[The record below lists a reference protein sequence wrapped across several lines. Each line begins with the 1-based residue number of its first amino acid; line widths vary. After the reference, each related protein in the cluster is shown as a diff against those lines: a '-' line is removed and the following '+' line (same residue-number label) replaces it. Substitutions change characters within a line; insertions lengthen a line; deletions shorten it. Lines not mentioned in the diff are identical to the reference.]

1 MPTTSGLGGA
11 TTRPQKVS
19 PEPKVLLMCED
30 PMKAAWCSDVVS
42 SLGCTVKACSNFI
55 ELLLYLKH
63 EAFQLVVILE
73 GERPKPGWRNAAEY
87 IAEISLTTPFFVINR
102 NGEVAGLSPS
112 VENLN

>member
-1 MPTTSGLGGA
+1 MPTASRLGGV
-11 TTRPQKVS
+11 TTRPRKVS

-30 PMKAAWCSDVVS
+30 SMKAAWCSDVVS

-63 EAFQLVVILE
+63 ETFQLVAILE
-73 GERPKPGWRNAAEY
+73 GKRPMPGWRVAAEC
-87 IAEISLTTPFFVINR
+87 IAEASRMPPFFVINH

-112 VENLN
+112 VGNLN